1 MKRRFFILMT
11 AIVML
16 ASMTPAFAQDTA
28 MSSPVVSVTAKT
40 HVEDLGQFVDSF
52 TVELADGFDASA
64 IDVDNLQIENNVV
77 HPSLAWYSDGVTDV
91 SVINGFMIIK
101 VDPFLFKKGFIVN
114 CIVDSQVIFSFTKDD
129 VVSYETEVVDEFEVV
144 WTDEA
149 NYRIYKPDTDE
160 KLPLIIWFHGA
171 GERGDDTYLPLV
183 DYRAA
188 VCWAEPAYQAKH
200 PCVVLV
206 PQIPAESTC
215 DKTKLDDI
223 RAMADELIAEGIVD
237 ENRVYAVG
245 FSAWQSTLWFD
256 TYNIDFVAASLHC
269 LYWHAYDPD
278 PAVDDDW
285 SGIGWDVIANANLP
299 LWSVIAD
306 GDPTKGDVEMQKYH
320 IPYMEANNP
329 NFHYTI
335 WSKAE
340 MAKYQLFDVGFILHW
355 GWFPAVNN
363 QEIID
368 WLFAQNLQNR

>member
-1 MKRRFFILMT
+1 MNRRIL
-11 AIVML
+11 ALVLGIVML
-16 ASMTPAFAQDTA
+16 LSMIPAFAEEAPAAT
-28 MSSPVVSVTAKT
+28 PVVGVTAET
-40 HVEDLGQFVDSF
+40 HVEDLGWFVDSF
-52 TVELADGFDASA
+52 TVELAEGFDATG
-64 IDVDNLQIENNVV
+64 IDKDNLVIENNKV
-77 HPSLAWYSDGVTDV
+77 HPSFAWYSDGVEDV
-91 SVINGFMIIK
+91 TVINGFMTIK
-101 VDPFLFKKGFIVN
+101 VDPFLMKQGFIISCV
-114 CIVDSQVIFSFTKDD
+114 VDGKVLFSFTKDD
-129 VVSYETEVVDEFEVV
+129 VASFTTDVVDEFEVV

-149 NYRIYKPDTDE
+149 NYRIFRPDTDE
-160 KLPLIIWFHGA
+160 KVPLIIWFHGA

-183 DYRAA
+183 DYRGA

-206 PQIPAESTC
+206 PQIPAETTC
-215 DKTKLDDI
+215 DKAKLDDI
-223 RAMADELIAEGIVD
+223 RAMADKLIAEGIVD

-278 PAVDDDW
+278 PKTGDEW
-285 SGIGWDVIANANLP
+285 GGTGWDVIANANLP
-299 LWSVIAD
+299 LWSVIAE
-306 GDPTKGDVEMQKYH
+306 GDPTKGDIEMQTYH

-329 NFHYTI
+329 NFRYTI
-335 WSKAE
+335 WSHAD
-340 MAKYQLFDVGFILHW
+340 MAKYDLFDVGFILHW